1 MSSNIE
7 INRVCEYCS
16 KVFLARTTVTRY
28 CSHRCNSR
36 VYKIQQRKKK
46 IRMSNIDSKKQLLNN
61 ESSPNINNSR
71 QTYFNIKE
79 LAIITNVS
87 ERTLYRLIKNEFPKV
102 KIGRRLLFNR
112 EKVINHIESKY
123 SGLLPAHS

>member
-7 INRVCEYCS
+7 INRVCKYCS
-16 KVFLARTTVTRY
+16 KVFLARTTVTSY

-36 VYKIQQRKKK
+36 AYKIQQRKKK
-46 IRMSNIDSKKQLLNN
+46 IKMSNIDSRKKLLNKTN
-61 ESSPNINNSR
+61 EPDITNVK

-79 LAIITNVS
+79 LAIIINVS
-87 ERTLYRLIKNEFPKV
+87 ERTLYRLIKDEVFPKV

-112 EKVINHIESKY
+112 ERVINHIENRYGKS
-123 SGLLPAHS
+123 